1 MSLTNNQER
10 YFKRKI
16 MSTLNSEQHQQTNQ
30 HLLANSSN
38 NDLI

>member
-1 MSLTNNQER
+1 MSLTNNQKDILKEN
-10 YFKRKI
+10 YEYI
-16 MSTLNSEQHQQTNQ
+16 EQQTTTTENQ